1 MTRHPRQ
8 VQGTDSQPLV
18 SKCCFRLPAIGQQ
31 VVPVKLSIQQHIWH
45 VSSRHDKVI
54 FLTVYTI

>member
-45 VSSRHDKVI
+45 VSSRH
-54 FLTVYTI
+54 